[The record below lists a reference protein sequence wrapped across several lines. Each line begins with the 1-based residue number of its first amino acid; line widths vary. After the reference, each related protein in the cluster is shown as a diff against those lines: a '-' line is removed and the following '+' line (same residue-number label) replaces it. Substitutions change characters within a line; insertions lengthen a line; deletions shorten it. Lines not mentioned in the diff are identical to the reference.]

1 MIYNTLIM
9 IQLETITE
17 EKEGLTTLLAKLY
30 PDVSKNKLKNFYT
43 SKRVMRGG
51 FLTIKDTP
59 LKIGEKIT
67 ILKKP
72 QFLGD
77 LLIYYV
83 DKDIIVL
90 EKPAYLLSVDA
101 DNSPGNSVHASLKRR
116 YGSVFPVQRLDRETT
131 GVMVFAL
138 SREAKEGLKKQ
149 FEEKLVEREYV
160 AIAEGLLKED
170 KGTWKSF
177 LQEGGDKKMRVA
189 GHGVLAITHFE
200 TKKKDSKKEQPSSAA
215 SWKLERKTKF
225 AYMLH
230 TQATLSLEIAA
241 MGMGKKGKL
250 SFYTPIN
257 LPFST
262 PFERRKCTLPLLSL
276 KNFIPKFF
284 DAPKKKRKTL
294 WSRVF
299 LTQWANMHT
308 LDGYEKDL

>member
-200 TKKKDSKKEQPSSAA
+200 TKKRLKKGATFIRC
-215 SWKLERKTKF
+215 KLETGKKNQIRV
-225 AYMLH
+225 H
-230 TQATLSLEIAA
+230 AA
-241 MGMGKKGKL
+241 HAGHPLLGDSRYGHGKKGKTL
-250 SFYTPIN
+250 FLHANKLAFFHPIREKKMHFTS
-257 LPFST
+257 P
-262 PFERRKCTLPLLSL
+262 
-276 KNFIPKFF
+276 IPKEFH
-284 DAPKKKRKTL
+284 TQ
-294 WSRVF
+294 VF
-299 LTQWANMHT
+299 
-308 LDGYEKDL
+308 